1 MYKKLHYLR
10 NRSRSQARTALLCAI
25 AALSMVCAKSSH
37 AQTALPAGFGSFA
50 LGMHWDD
57 VQSNAEFVELTRIN
71 SEWERLVYDC
81 GYRHAQISTD
91 KGRLL
96 VTLEDFTVTELSY
109 VTAIQK
115 GSNLMQVA
123 QLIINNYGQPQQA
136 TMRDALGA
144 VTIDQSIANYIT
156 LEFGGDKQARF
167 EVSGAPMWEYRISI
181 EGSDLRGTQNRTI
194 RCARKQQKRL
204 KNKSAKKPS

>member
-1 MYKKLHYLR
+1 MHKKLHHVR
-10 NRSRSQARTALLCAI
+10 NRSQAYARTALLCAVAVLGI
-25 AALSMVCAKSSH
+25 TGTNSAH
-37 AQTALPAGFGSFA
+37 AQTALPTGFGSFT

-57 VQSNAEFVELTRIN
+57 VQSSTGLVELTRIN
-71 SEWERLVYDC
+71 SAWERLVYDC
-81 GYRHAQISTD
+81 GYRHAQITTD

-96 VTLEDFTVTELSY
+96 VTVEDFTVTSLSY

-115 GSNLMQVA
+115 DSNLMQVA

-144 VTIDQSIANYIT
+144 VTIDQSTANYIT
-156 LEFGGDKQARF
+156 LEFGGDKPAMF

-181 EGSDLRGTQNRTI
+181 QNGDLRGTQNRTI
-194 RCARKQQKRL
+194 RCARKQEKRL
-204 KNKSAKKPS
+204 KNESAKKPS